1 MLTSGLL
8 ARVPRIAP
16 LTIVSG
22 VTAPIFAVV
31 VIVVVTL
38 ANRNDR
44 VIVAIVEILR
54 GGRLVIVRIAVG
66 DAREVI
72 GFCWVADPRV
82 PRQCAAPV
90 GGELSS
96 GSNCGWIDLRSWTV
110 IALVK
115 WYEPAI
121 APGT

>member
-1 MLTSGLL
+1 VLTSGLL

-54 GGRLVIVRIAVG
+54 GGRLVIVRIATHAKLSAFVG
-66 DAREVI
+66 S
-72 GFCWVADPRV
+72 PT
-82 PRQCAAPV
+82 PV
-90 GGELSS
+90 YRGNAG
-96 GSNCGWIDLRSWTV
+96 
-110 IALVK
+110 
-115 WYEPAI
+115 
-121 APGT
+121 